1 MVKYGPYGHYH
12 AHYDSSRKS
21 DYPEGTKCCHYD
33 MENAPMAKCRIC
45 RYAEGQPSKFDEQ
58 YALDILAS
66 LWSLLSHSSRY
77 QNGSLGNICNV
88 MGASRICRQLYVGLN
103 WVVSF

>member
-1 MVKYGPYGHYH
+1 
-12 AHYDSSRKS
+12 
-21 DYPEGTKCCHYD
+21 

-66 LWSLLSHSSRY
+66 LQSLLSHSSSY
-77 QNGSLGNICNV
+77 KNGSLGNICNV
-88 MGASRICRQLYVGLN
+88 WARQEPMSRNLQLNYISVTAFSYTDLFLDGIYIE
-103 WVVSF
+103 